1 MPDTAV
7 GKLGGGAVVS
17 DNSCCLKRNP
27 DTQKVA
33 FSFEFTPL
41 LRTSSENNKA
51 NWVMG
56 NSGDGWFTH

>member
-1 MPDTAV
+1 MCPIRLW
-7 GKLGGGAVVS
+7 GRGGRAIVS

-41 LRTSSENNKA
+41 LRTSREN
-51 NWVMG
+51 
-56 NSGDGWFTH
+56 